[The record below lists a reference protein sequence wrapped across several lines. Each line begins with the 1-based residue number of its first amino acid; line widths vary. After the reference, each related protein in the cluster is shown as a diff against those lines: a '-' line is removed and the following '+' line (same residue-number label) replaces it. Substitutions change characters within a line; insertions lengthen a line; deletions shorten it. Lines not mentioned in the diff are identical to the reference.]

1 MVSDFLDPMFFAPLT
16 SIFLIS
22 ESATL
27 TPEANTTHFPTSK
40 GNQRSVADPDSP
52 RPSSSKQKIFVG
64 AGVFG
69 CVVFAVFFGIGIYC
83 HQRKKKLGKGAKYG
97 LDCSPKQSEMAV
109 EYIAP
114 DPSVVGSSPSCELTV
129 PMMRQE
135 SRSLTKVSEV
145 DITVGENWEI
155 GRELI
160 NLQEVLGEGAFGR
173 VMKAEVFG
181 IPNMPFRCHVA
192 VKMLKG
198 EFCI

>member
-1 MVSDFLDPMFFAPLT
+1 
-16 SIFLIS
+16 
-22 ESATL
+22 
-27 TPEANTTHFPTSK
+27 
-40 GNQRSVADPDSP
+40 
-52 RPSSSKQKIFVG
+52 
-64 AGVFG
+64 
-69 CVVFAVFFGIGIYC
+69 
-83 HQRKKKLGKGAKYG
+83 
-97 LDCSPKQSEMAV
+97 MAV
-109 EYIAP
+109 EYIAQ

-135 SRSLTKVSEV
+135 SRNLTKVSEV
-145 DITVGENWEI
+145 VGESWEI

-181 IPNMPFRCHVA
+181 IPNMPFRCYVA